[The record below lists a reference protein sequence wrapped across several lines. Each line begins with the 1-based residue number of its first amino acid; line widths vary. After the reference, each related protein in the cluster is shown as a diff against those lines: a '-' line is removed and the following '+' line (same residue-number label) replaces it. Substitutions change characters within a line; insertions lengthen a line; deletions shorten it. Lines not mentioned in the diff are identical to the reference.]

1 MLAPG
6 NSNYQLSSEYRTY
19 DLTRALRAGANTLG
33 VRLGNGPAYVRRSVT
48 NPAVGRTSPYS
59 WWQSQLK
66 GTGTLTAATDPGAT
80 AVPLDNVTGY
90 HVGGTIN
97 IDTGDGGDNLESR
110 TITAIGTSGIT
121 FTPALS
127 RPHSAGATVTGS
139 GNNLAAS
146 DPSAGAAV
154 TPRLIARLEIS
165 YTTGSSDVIVSDR
178 SWRTALGPWSPTP
191 GTPAP
196 TTTPAASNPA
206 GTPPAPTSPPP
217 PSAATARPWSG
228 PPPASLH
235 RRTSPPSW
243 SRAPQNPSRWSRPS
257 DRCR

>member
-1 MLAPG
+1 M
-6 NSNYQLSSEYRTY
+6 
-19 DLTRALRAGANTLG
+19 
-33 VRLGNGPAYVRRSVT
+33 
-48 NPAVGRTSPYS
+48 
-59 WWQSQLK
+59 
-66 GTGTLTAATDPGAT
+66 
-80 AVPLDNVTGY
+80 PLDNVTGY

-178 SWRTALGPWSPTP
+178 SWRTALGPLVTDAWYSGSDHDARREQP
-191 GTPAP
+191 GWD
-196 TTTPAASNPA
+196 S
-206 GTPPAPTSPPP
+206 PAPTSPPP